1 MSTTKQL
8 FILLINSFTSIA
20 LSYFYFNYSNKQKQK
35 DIDKKFEILFTKY
48 SKLEHEINDINFKI
62 QDINELVDEI
72 EYTTHLVENKNKI
85 QSMNN
90 VQNLNNIDEY
100 IMLVK

>member
-20 LSYFYFNYSNKQKQK
+20 ISYFYFNYSNKQKQK
-35 DIDKKFEILFTKY
+35 DIDKKFETLFTKY
-48 SKLEHEINDINFKI
+48 CKLESQINDINFKI
-62 QDINELVDEI
+62 QDINELVEEI
-72 EYTTHLVENKNKI
+72 EYTTHLVENKNKM
-85 QSMNN
+85 QNMNS
-90 VQNLNNIDEY
+90 VQNLNNIEEY

>member
-20 LSYFYFNYSNKQKQK
+20 ISYFYFNYSNKQKQK
-35 DIDKKFEILFTKY
+35 DIDKKFETLFIKY
-48 SKLEHEINDINFKI
+48 SKLEHEITNINFKI

-72 EYTTHLVENKNKI
+72 EFKHLLQNKNNVHNT
-85 QSMNN
+85 NN
-90 VQNLNNIDEY
+90 VQNLNNIEEY